1 MRKVAG
7 IIVFLVVFI
16 ATSVFSQSA
25 FPDSLYNELRLA
37 KTDTDRVLIHA
48 AIAEYYGWNAAD
60 SMVSHAISVKTMSQK
75 IGYTKGIFLGHSLIA
90 RACYI
95 TGDYARGLTDAIE
108 ALRIAR
114 EEGVLEWEKQAL
126 SRVALL
132 HLQTEKY
139 AEALEH
145 FTTLF
150 LLIDSAAQPGVYAT
164 ALNNIGNCYHH
175 LDSIP
180 QAIHY
185 RHRAI
190 AIRKKMDSPSA
201 IGDSYNDLG
210 ETYMKTGRY
219 DSALFYLKPA
229 LILER
234 KGGDE
239 EMCTVASM
247 NIGNVFIQLGQFD
260 SALVYFHD
268 AYSNAE
274 RIGANDYRLA
284 ILNHL
289 ADIAGKQGKYELQAE
304 LLTHVLSLSDTLHNE
319 ASQAQINRLH
329 AEFDTE
335 NKELMIK
342 SLETEKEQ
350 QALLVAEKEKRS
362 NMIIVFSVCGIIFL
376 VVFLVVINNRFRLTK
391 KQKAT
396 IEHQKAIVDQKQKEV
411 LDSINYA
418 KRIQYTLLAHDALLT
433 HNLPEHFIFFQP
445 KDIVSGDFYW
455 ATKTVGS
462 RQSGTTIDNA
472 QAADDC
478 FYLAVCDSTG
488 HGVPG
493 AFMSLLNISFL
504 NEAINEKNIS
514 SPEAILN
521 HVRQR
526 LIASVSQDGAQD
538 GMDGVLLRFDRSS
551 NKISY
556 AAAHNAPLII
566 RNKEIMELSADKMP
580 IGAGQNTG
588 SFNLHQ
594 PEVKSGDMLYL
605 FTDGYADQFGGPK
618 GKKFMYRRL
627 RNLLQE
633 IAALPIEMQKNK
645 LAQEFAA
652 WKGDHEQV
660 DDVCLLGIRI

>member
-1 MRKVAG
+1 MHKVSG
-7 IIVFLVVFI
+7 IIIFLAVITGIDLFG
-16 ATSVFSQSA
+16 QSA
-25 FPDSLYNELRLA
+25 FPDSLYNELRNA

-48 AIAEYYGWNAAD
+48 AIAEHYGWNAAD
-60 SMVSHAISVKTMSQK
+60 SMMSHAISVKTTSQK
-75 IGYTKGIFLGHSLIA
+75 IGYTKGIFLGHRLIA

-108 ALRIAR
+108 ALRISR
-114 EEGVLEWEKQAL
+114 TKNNPEWQKQSL
-126 SRVALL
+126 SQVALL
-132 HLQTEKY
+132 YMQTEKY
-139 AEALEH
+139 EEALDH

-150 LLIDSAAQPGVYAT
+150 HLIDSSAQPGVYAT

-175 LDSIP
+175 LDSFD
-180 QAIHY
+180 QAILY

-190 AIRKKMDSPSA
+190 AIRTKLDSPSA

-210 ETYMKTGRY
+210 ETYMKTGKY

-229 LILER
+229 LVLER

-247 NIGNVFIQLGQFD
+247 NIGHIFIQLGQYD
-260 SALVYFHD
+260 SALVYFHN

-289 ADIAGKQGKYELQAE
+289 ADIAGKQGKYELQAK
-304 LLTHVLSLSDTLHNE
+304 LLAHVLSLSDTLHDE
-319 ASQAQINRLH
+319 ASRVQINRLH

-342 SLETEKEQ
+342 SLEAEKEQ
-350 QALLVAEKEKRS
+350 QALLTAEKEKRS
-362 NMIIVFSVCGIIFL
+362 NMIIVFSISGIILL

-396 IEHQKAIVDQKQKEV
+396 IEHQKAMVDQKQKEV

-418 KRIQYTLLAHDALLT
+418 KRIQFTLLAHDALLEE
-433 HNLPEHFIFFQP
+433 NLPEHFVFFQP

-455 ATKTVGS
+455 AVNSVGS
-462 RQSGTTIDNA
+462 SSSNGSRCNEK
-472 QAADDC
+472 

-514 SPEAILN
+514 SPEAILD

-526 LIASVSQDGAQD
+526 LIASVSQDGGQD
-538 GMDGVLLRFDRSS
+538 GMDGVLLCFDKSAATV
-551 NKISY
+551 SY
-556 AAAHNAPLII
+556 AAAYNAPLII
-566 RNKEIMELSADKMP
+566 RNNEIIELGADKMP
-580 IGAGQNTG
+580 VGAGQHSG
-588 SFNLHQ
+588 SFHLHH
-594 PEVKSGDMLYL
+594 PELKSGDMIYL
-605 FTDGYADQFGGPK
+605 FTDGFADQFGGPK

-627 RNLLQE
+627 RNLFLE
-633 IAALPIEMQKNK
+633 IASLPMEAQKMR
-645 LAQEFAA
+645 LSQEFTT
-652 WKGDHEQV
+652 WKGNHEQV
-660 DDVCLLGIRI
+660 DDVCLIGIRF